1 MRAHFGSAAEGP
13 FVALS
18 AGGRVSHLESG
29 EEARADVLALY
40 DRALA
45 AAESSRA
52 DVTEIVVDRGPGVF
66 SRVRHRVAVAVAL
79 AEASGLP
86 IAAVGNISAEEA
98 ARLPVSAFARGATVE
113 TLYDRAP
120 NITTPKSRK
129 GAGL

>member
-29 EEARADVLALY
+29 EARADVLALY

-45 AAESSRA
+45 AAKASRA

-86 IAAVGNISAEEA
+86 IAAVGNLSAEEA
-98 ARLPVSAFARGATVE
+98 ATLPVSAFARGAVVE

-120 NITTPKSRK
+120 NITTPKPRK
-129 GAGL
+129 GAAL